1 MGGKKGREI
10 KKQKGNKRRREEEN
24 EKKKKGSESTAL
36 RYIKRGG
43 VPFSLALT
51 ASSISISLIDTLPRY
66 RYPPLIQVQKKGE
79 AVAGGPYLR

>member
-51 ASSISISLIDTLPRY
+51 ASSISITHRYLTQVQVSSIDTGT
-66 RYPPLIQVQKKGE
+66 KE
-79 AVAGGPYLR
+79 GGGCRRRALS

>member
-1 MGGKKGREI
+1 MKN
-10 KKQKGNKRRREEEN
+10 QKGNKRRREEEKR
-24 EKKKKGSESTAL
+24 EKKGNESTAL

-43 VPFSLALT
+43 FHSLSLSLPLLLA
-51 ASSISISLIDTLPRY
+51 SLIDTLPRY